1 MARVYTDRDL
11 IELFRMLLRQQIREE
26 RINSISELHGLL
38 EHVDEALAEPT
49 RTLSNAEIDRIER
62 KAAR

>member
-38 EHVDEALAEPT
+38 EHVNEALEPT
-49 RTLSNAEIDRIER
+49 EIDRIER